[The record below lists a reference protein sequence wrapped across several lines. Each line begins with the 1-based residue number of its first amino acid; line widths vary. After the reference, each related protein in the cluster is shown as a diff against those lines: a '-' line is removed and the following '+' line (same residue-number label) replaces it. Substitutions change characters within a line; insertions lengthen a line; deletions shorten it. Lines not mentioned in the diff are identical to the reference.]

1 MSTLMTSPSDPAAVW
16 TDLDPDTDAPAG
28 AAHLDRARHPA
39 AISWTVLAR
48 RALQIASGLHAA
60 GVRRGDR
67 VSVILPP
74 GPERTA
80 VAYACWRLGAV
91 VVATA
96 PELTLRQEVQA
107 HAAARPQVVVADSR
121 GLLLTRALRSPRLR
135 IATDRVPLLDELAL
149 GARYHL
155 ADLVTRRLL
164 LALPTPPAAD
174 DDAALVFAPAPGE
187 PVGVYYTQSDL
198 GRLREIAAPEVR
210 AVTATSS
217 RPVAARRSALRAGS
231 ALVAA
236 ALVAPTFA

>member
-135 IATDRVPLLDELAL
+135 IATDRVPC
-149 GARYHL
+149 
-155 ADLVTRRLL
+155 
-164 LALPTPPAAD
+164 
-174 DDAALVFAPAPGE
+174 
-187 PVGVYYTQSDL
+187 S
-198 GRLREIAAPEVR
+198 
-210 AVTATSS
+210 TSS
-217 RPVAARRSALRAGS
+217 RWARATTWPTWSPGVCSWRCRRHRPRTTTPRSCSPRRPANRSACTTRSPTWVACARSRRPRS
-231 ALVAA
+231 AR
-236 ALVAPTFA
+236 